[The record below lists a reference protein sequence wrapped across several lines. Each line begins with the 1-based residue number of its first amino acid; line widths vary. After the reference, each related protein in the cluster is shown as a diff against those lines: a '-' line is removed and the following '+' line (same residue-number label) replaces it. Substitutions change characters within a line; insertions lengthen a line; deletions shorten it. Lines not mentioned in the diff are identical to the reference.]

1 VQIESDS
8 RQQTEEQL
16 RELRQEERDLYDSL
30 ENHNETLKS
39 KILRIAQVI
48 EERINLLDP
57 MLPKELSINQIS
69 SIITRQL
76 RAYNMPFAHW
86 VSEYLPDK
94 YKNPNIHKHTKLII
108 DLKDLIDASVQ
119 PTELIEQSS
128 NIQLESLVQ
137 YIDKA
142 KNINDDLGTLLNSRK
157 EIALQEAIR
166 RGIREIA
173 GEKIRDAISAR
184 DYRFEIPEDA
194 ELEELNNEVVIQ
206 MRRVIHEYEVFVEN
220 FIEYPGYT
228 KEDARKWGNAARTY
242 ANMMAIVNE
251 KKWSGEVDFWLD
263 RNYWKKAQSSHK
275 SGNSTFFDT
284 TLCARC
290 SANID
295 EDPKDFHVTKY
306 DKTSP
311 TGYRCDNCGST
322 EIDDRFNSREQVGDK
337 SPEIDRMASDIVN
350 HLEYYVD
357 IFKDWRTRSLNPAIY
372 ARKRAISERFRR
384 ASMGKEEIVVP
395 RKKKKYEYDPIG

>member
-1 VQIESDS
+1 VQIEGDS
-8 RQQTEEQL
+8 RQVTEDKL
-16 RELRQEERDLYDSL
+16 RELRQEERDIYDSF
-30 ENHNETLKS
+30 EIHDTTLKS

-69 SIITRQL
+69 STITRQL
-76 RAYNMPFAHW
+76 RAFNMPFAHW

-94 YKNPNIHKHTKLII
+94 YKNPNIHKHSKLII
-108 DLKDLIDASVQ
+108 DLKDLIDASVS
-119 PTELIEQSS
+119 PTELLEQSS

-142 KNINDDLGTLLNSRK
+142 KNVNDDLGTLLNSRK

-166 RGIREIA
+166 RGMREIA
-173 GEKIRDAISAR
+173 GEKIRDAITAR

-194 ELEELNNEVVIQ
+194 ELDELNAEVITQ
-206 MRRVIHEYEVFVEN
+206 LRRVIHEYEVFIQN

-228 KEDARKWGNAARTY
+228 KEDARKWGNSARTY

-275 SGNSTFFDT
+275 SGNSTFFPT
-284 TLCARC
+284 TLCAVC
-290 SANID
+290 SKDID
-295 EDPKDFHVTKY
+295 NDPKDFHVTKY

-311 TGYRCDNCGST
+311 TGYRCDNCGSI

-337 SPEIDRMASDIVN
+337 GAEVDRMASDIVN

-357 IFKDWRTRSLNPAIY
+357 IFKDWRIRSLNPAIY
-372 ARKRAISERFRR
+372 ARKRAIANKFRDS
-384 ASMGKEEIVVP
+384 SMGKEAIVVP
-395 RKKKKYEYDPIG
+395 RKKNNK

>member
-1 VQIESDS
+1 LLVGEGDS

-128 NIQLESLVQ
+128 NIQLDSLVQ
-137 YIDKA
+137 YIDRA

-157 EIALQEAIR
+157 EIALQEAVR
-166 RGIREIA
+166 RGMKEIA
-173 GEKIRDAISAR
+173 GEKIRDSISAR
-184 DYRFEIPEDA
+184 DYRFEIPDDA
-194 ELEELNNEVVIQ
+194 ELAELNAEVIKQ
-206 MRRVIHEYEVFVEN
+206 GERVLHEYDVFIHEK
-220 FIEYPGYT
+220 YPVYPAT
-228 KEDARKWGNAARTY
+228 IKEKARQYGNSFRVY
-242 ANMMAIVNE
+242 ANMIAIINE
-251 KKWSGEVDFWLD
+251 EKWSGDVDFWLD
-263 RNYWKKAQSSHK
+263 RNYWKKVQSSHK
-275 SGNSTFFDT
+275 SGNSTMFPT
-284 TLCARC
+284 TLCLRC
-290 SANID
+290 SKDID
-295 EDPKDFHVTKY
+295 ENPKDFHVTKY

-311 TGYRCDNCGST
+311 TGYRCDNCGSI
-322 EIDDRFNSREQVGDK
+322 EIDDRFTSREQVGDK
-337 SPEIDRMASDIVN
+337 GPEVDRMASDIVN
-350 HLEYYVD
+350 HIEHYVD
-357 IFKDWRTRSLNPAIY
+357 IFKDVRINNMNPAIQ
-372 ARKRAISERFRR
+372 ARKRAISNKFRI

-395 RKKKKYEYDPIG
+395 RKKNSKQ

>member
-48 EERINLLDP
+48 EARINLLDP

-94 YKNPNIHKHTKLII
+94 YKNPNIYKHTKLII

-128 NIQLESLVQ
+128 NMQLETLVQ

-157 EIALQEAIR
+157 EIALQEAVR
-166 RGIREIA
+166 RGMKEIA
-173 GEKIRDAISAR
+173 GEKIRDQICAR
-184 DYRFEIPEDA
+184 DYR
-194 ELEELNNEVVIQ
+194 LETPDYFGLKELNEEVEKQIDRWIDFLVKFKAKY
-206 MRRVIHEYEVFVEN
+206 HECPSTVRQLAYQ
-220 FIEYPGYT
+220 
-228 KEDARKWGNAARTY
+228 Y
-242 ANMMAIVNE
+242 ANAIRVTVNAHMAIIE
-251 KKWSGEVDFWLD
+251 DKWSGEMNFWFD
-263 RNYWKKAQSSHK
+263 REYWKHIQSSHK
-275 SGNSTFFDT
+275 SGNSTFFPT
-284 TLCARC
+284 SLCAKC
-290 SANID
+290 STNID
-295 EDPKDFHVTKY
+295 DDPKDFHRMKY
-306 DKTSP
+306 WPPSP
-311 TGYRCDNCGST
+311 TGYLCDNCGGT
-322 EIDDRFNSREQVGDK
+322 EVMERFNSREQVGDK
-337 SPEIDRMASDIVN
+337 EKEVFRDAADLLN
-350 HLEYYVD
+350 HIEVYPKVFL
-357 IFKDWRTRSLNPAIY
+357 DWRERFKGLEIY
-372 ARKRAISERFRR
+372 ARKRAIANKFRDS
-384 ASMGKEEIVVP
+384 SMGKEAIVVP
-395 RKKKKYEYDPIG
+395 RKKTK